1 MVARAARKSAND
13 RYRVWDSWNTAFFTC
28 FAATLSIIY
37 DAGIYMRFPCYS
49 KENDGNA
56 RPSWF
61 FPIELAPIC
70 IYLGDAFV
78 SSSFIVPVSCSIAAI
93 LGDER
98 KKACMRFRGETRLK
112 IFCSEI
118 LMCMHGV
125 QLQGGARESCIFD
138 IKLYWANVS

>member
-1 MVARAARKSAND
+1 MVARAARNSAND

-78 SSSFIVPVSCSIAAI
+78 SSSSIVPVSCSIAAI

-98 KKACMRFRGETRLK
+98 KKACFAGKRVLK
-112 IFCSEI
+112 FSARKYWCI
-118 LMCMHGV
+118 CMEYNS
-125 QLQGGARESCIFD
+125 QGGARESCIFD